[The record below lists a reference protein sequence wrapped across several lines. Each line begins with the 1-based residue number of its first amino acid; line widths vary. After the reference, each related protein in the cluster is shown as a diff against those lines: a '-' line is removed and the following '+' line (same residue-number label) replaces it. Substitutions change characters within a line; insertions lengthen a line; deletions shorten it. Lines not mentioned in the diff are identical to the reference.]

1 MLFNQ
6 TENCLD
12 YCALCFS
19 LRYLQ
24 NEPDLPSTP
33 PESKLYIPSPYVSKQ
48 PSTPRI
54 DELKKYSRSTSLTE
68 LNGNI
73 FKIGIKEPC
82 KLRLPSLE
90 NRPLQ
95 KRKIFNNTT
104 SLDNRK
110 KIFSLKLVS

>member
-1 MLFNQ
+1 MR
-6 TENCLD
+6 ESIKR
-12 YCALCFS
+12 YLCFS

-24 NEPDLPSTP
+24 NEPELPSTP
-33 PESKLYIPSPYVSKQ
+33 PESKLYIPASYVSKQ

-68 LNGNI
+68 LNGSI
-73 FKIGIKEPC
+73 FKIGIKEPG
-82 KLRLPSLE
+82 KVRLPSLE

-110 KIFSLKLVS
+110 CIKITYLNNNEIS